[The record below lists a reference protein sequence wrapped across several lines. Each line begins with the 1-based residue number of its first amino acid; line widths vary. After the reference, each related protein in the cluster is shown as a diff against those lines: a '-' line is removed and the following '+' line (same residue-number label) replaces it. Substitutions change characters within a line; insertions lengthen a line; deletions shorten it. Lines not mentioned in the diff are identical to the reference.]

1 MLPNKCLSFWN
12 LGGVGGSSV
21 CFTSFSTPKKM
32 LAGPSPILCSVCV
45 CVPRFCATCPTGWL
59 PACSGQL
66 YPPPPS
72 RQDTVSL
79 QQGWCARQLL
89 ALAEGP
95 AEGKGQDAFAR
106 TLCGH
111 SFSRKGGGNCHPRAA
126 HSTKMKELPKEV
138 GAVGLDPLWQR
149 RDLNLGN
156 LLSGWDFKAGTTP
169 PLPLTRPEVRLY
181 TQPSLGF
188 LTVSGGLRTPTH
200 RRGGCWAPGPLTHTL
215 RTRSCPQPTSWA
227 PSLCLSPLE

>member
-1 MLPNKCLSFWN
+1 MQ
-12 LGGVGGSSV
+12 
-21 CFTSFSTPKKM
+21 KKM
-32 LAGPSPILCSVCV
+32 LAGPSPILRCV
-45 CVPRFCATCPTGWL
+45 YVSRFCATSPTRWV

-72 RQDTVSL
+72 QQGTVSL
-79 QQGWCARQLL
+79 QWGWCTRQLL
-89 ALAEGP
+89 ALAEGTG
-95 AEGKGQDAFAR
+95 EGRGQDAFAR

-111 SFSRKGGGNCHPRAA
+111 SFSRKAGGNCHPRVA

-156 LLSGWDFKAGTTP
+156 LLSGWDFKAGTAP

-181 TQPSLGF
+181 TQPYWASSRH
-188 LTVSGGLRTPTH
+188 SGGLRTHPSA
-200 RRGGCWAPGPLTHTL
+200 RWLLLSPG
-215 RTRSCPQPTSWA
+215 SPQPHTRE
-227 PSLCLSPLE
+227 PSTHLMGAFLVPQSPLNKKK